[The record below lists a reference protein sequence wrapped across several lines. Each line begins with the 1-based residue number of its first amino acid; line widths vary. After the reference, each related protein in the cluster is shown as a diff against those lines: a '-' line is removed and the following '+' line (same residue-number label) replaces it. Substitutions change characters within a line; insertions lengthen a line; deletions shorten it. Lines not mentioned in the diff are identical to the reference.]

1 MDSTDNASRRSPS
14 RQALVLRVRKVVLVL
29 LSIWM
34 TVIVLL
40 PIGWMITIAFK
51 REGQALKFQFLPV
64 TNQRS
69 IAYAFDVGGAPTVTI
84 EYRDVTA
91 QQVSVAGELTGDQPV
106 PMARDGALFRVVLS
120 NVPPGKLGYHLV
132 VDNTNR
138 PDPRSAE
145 TTPTGE
151 SVIEAF
157 ADRSSSNGPL
167 DVAITTQPAERA
179 TSIAFRAPDAT
190 SVKAT
195 IDGDAGSTVM
205 LTSGAEGTWHA
216 SVTGLTA
223 GEHQVEFLKER
234 TFWTALGDIYTWNN
248 FSEVLFNRDF
258 PFIRFFLNSLV
269 VATSAGIITV
279 ILCTFAGYAFAKKQF
294 PGRDPIFYVLL
305 ASMLVPGLIFVVPQF
320 ALVSEFGWINT
331 YQGMVLPHVSNIFGL
346 FLMRQYIETI
356 PDSLL
361 EAARIDGASEWQVFR
376 IAIVPLAMPI
386 IITLFLITFVS
397 QWSNFL
403 WQFITNTPDSPLR
416 TLPVGLNLFKG
427 QYDIKWELIM
437 AGACFSII
445 PVAIIFAL
453 TQRYFIQGMTSGA
466 VKE

>member
-1 MDSTDNASRRSPS
+1 MDSADNAPRRSPS
-14 RQALVLRVRKVVLVL
+14 RQASMVRIRKAVLVL
-29 LSIWM
+29 LSTWM

-40 PIGWMITIAFK
+40 PIGWMTMIAFK

-69 IAYAFDVGGAPTVTI
+69 IAYSFEVGAAPTVTL
-84 EYRDVTA
+84 EYRDDTA
-91 QQVSVAGELTGDQPV
+91 QQVTVVGELTGDEPV
-106 PMARDGALFRVVLS
+106 QMLRDGALFRVVLTGIA
-120 NVPPGKLGYHLV
+120 PGKRTYHFV
-132 VDNTNR
+132 VDNTTR
-138 PDPRSAE
+138 PDPRATE
-145 TTPTGE
+145 TTPVGE
-151 SVIEAF
+151 SVIEVA
-157 ADRSSSNGPL
+157 ADRGSSNGPP
-167 DVAITTQPAERA
+167 DV
-179 TSIAFRAPDAT
+179 SIATEVVEQTTSLSFRAPDAT
-190 SVKAT
+190 NVTAT
-195 IDGDAGSTVM
+195 IDGDAGRAVS
-205 LTSGAEGTWHA
+205 LARGPGGTWQA
-216 SVTGLTA
+216 NVSGLSPGA
-223 GEHQVEFLKER
+223 HNVEFLKER
-234 TFWTALGDIYTWNN
+234 TFWTALGDIYTTNN
-248 FSEVLFNRDF
+248 FSEVLFNKDF
-258 PFIRFFLNSLV
+258 PFIRFFFNSLV
-269 VATSAGIITV
+269 VATSAGIVTV

-294 PGRDPIFYVLL
+294 PGRDTIFYVLL

>member
-1 MDSTDNASRRSPS
+1 MATSTSASKPSASRARLMLRIRNAS
-14 RQALVLRVRKVVLVL
+14 L
-29 LSIWM
+29 LAMAIWL
-34 TVIVLL
+34 TCVVLL
-40 PIGWMITIAFK
+40 PIGWMLVIAFK

-69 IAYAFDVGGAPTVTI
+69 VAHPFEVDGPPAVTL
-84 EYRDVTA
+84 EYRDAAA
-91 QQVSVAGELTGDQPV
+91 QQVSVAGDLTGDEPI
-106 PMARDGALFRVVLS
+106 PMLRDGDLFRVVL
-120 NVPPGKLGYHLV
+120 PGVEPGSRTYHFL
-132 VDNTNR
+132 VDNKTR
-138 PDPRSAE
+138 PDPKAAV
-145 TTPTGE
+145 TNAAGE
-151 SVIEAF
+151 SVIEVPPG
-157 ADRSSSNGPL
+157 SSVANGAL
-167 DVAITTQPAERA
+167 DVAVSAKPLERKTIITL
-179 TSIAFRAPDAT
+179 RAPDAT
-190 SVKAT
+190 SVRAS
-195 IDGDAGSTVM
+195 IDGDDDRAVALAPAEAGVWQADVAGLSPGPHTV
-205 LTSGAEGTWHA
+205 T
-216 SVTGLTA
+216 
-223 GEHQVEFLKER
+223 FLKER

-258 PFIRFFLNSLV
+258 PFLRFFVNSLV

-279 ILCTFAGYAFAKKQF
+279 VLCTFAGYAFAKKQF
-294 PGRDPIFYVLL
+294 PLKDPIFYVLL

-331 YQGMVLPHVSNIFGL
+331 YQGMVLPHVANIFGL

-361 EAARIDGASEWQVFR
+361 EAARIDGANEWQVFR
-376 IAIVPLAMPI
+376 IAIVPIAMPI
-386 IITLFLITFVS
+386 VITLFLITFVS

-403 WQFITNTPDSPLR
+403 WQFITNTPDSALR

-437 AGACFSII
+437 AGACFSIV

>member
-1 MDSTDNASRRSPS
+1 VDSTDNTPRRSPS
-14 RQALVLRVRKVVLVL
+14 RQALLQRIRKISLLVL
-29 LSIWM
+29 SILM

-40 PIGWMITIAFK
+40 PIGWMVTIAFK

-69 IAYAFDVGGAPTVTI
+69 AAYPFDVGGAPTVTL
-84 EYRDVTA
+84 EYRDETA
-91 QQVSVAGELTGDQPV
+91 QQVSVAGNLTNDEPV
-106 PMARDGALFRVVLS
+106 PMVRDGALFRVVLRD
-120 NVPPGKLGYHLV
+120 VTPGKRTYHFV
-132 VDNTNR
+132 VDNTSR

-145 TTPTGE
+145 TNPLGE
-151 SVIEAF
+151 SIIDVS
-157 ADRSSSNGPL
+157 ADQSSSNGPL
-167 DVAITTQPAERA
+167 DVAITTRLAEQT
-179 TSIAFRAPDAT
+179 TSLSFRAPDAT
-190 SVKAT
+190 NVSAT
-195 IDGDAGSTVM
+195 IDGDGGRAVALSP
-205 LTSGAEGTWHA
+205 GAEGTWQTN
-216 SVTGLTA
+216 VTGLSA
-223 GEHQVEFLKER
+223 GSHSVEFLKER
-234 TFWTALGDIYTWNN
+234 TFWTALGDIYTTNN
-248 FSEVLFNRDF
+248 FSEVLFNKDF

-294 PGRDPIFYVLL
+294 PGRDTIFYVLL